1 MEYSYEI
8 LIAEPKHKAL
18 SVRYFKDSSDS
29 YFKNFIVEDWS
40 DSSAVTSVIHNFA
53 PFVLEHWSYQD
64 SASSVSPMQ
73 VGHIGSDSAQPYSEP
88 EQPNISLADQ
98 QRMKRNTL
106 LQETDFH
113 ALTDYTMDSNMTSYR
128 QALRDIPQ
136 QDGFPDNVVWPIK
149 PV

>member
-18 SVRYFKDSSDS
+18 SVRYFKDNSSD

-73 VGHIGSDSAQPYSEP
+73 VGYIGSDSAQPYSEP
-88 EQPNISLADQ
+88 EQPTISLADQ

-113 ALTDYTMDSNMTSYR
+113 ALTDCTMDSNMISYR

-136 QDGFPDNVVWPIK
+136 QDGFPDNVVWPTK